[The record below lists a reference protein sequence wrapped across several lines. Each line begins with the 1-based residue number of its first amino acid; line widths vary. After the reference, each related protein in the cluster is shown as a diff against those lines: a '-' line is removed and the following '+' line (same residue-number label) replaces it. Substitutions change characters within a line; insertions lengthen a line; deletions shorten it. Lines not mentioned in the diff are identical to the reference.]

1 MKDEVKVKQSL
12 KNSKSMKSVMK
23 RRIELQ
29 KEKNMKLQ
37 KEYDELLEENSRI
50 GKELLLVS
58 PHAATE
64 DEKGNTDE
72 KFYEYIESI
81 RKSISTLQPFIEAK
95 KRKDDDDRGQ
105 VTTDLQVTDASNN
118 YETNNRHD
126 QHSEDNFHGHSQ
138 QDIDSV
144 KNVMVAAQQAFSQA
158 LNLLQV
164 EPIIDTHSEVTPSI
178 EM

>member
-12 KNSKSMKSVMK
+12 KNSKSMKSVMNK
-23 RRIELQ
+23 RIELQ

-64 DEKGNTDE
+64 DKKGNTDE

-118 YETNNRHD
+118 CEINNMHD
-126 QHSEDNFHGHSQ
+126 HVHEHSQ

-144 KNVMVAAQQAFSQA
+144 KSVMVAAQQAFSQA
-158 LNLLQV
+158 LHLLQV